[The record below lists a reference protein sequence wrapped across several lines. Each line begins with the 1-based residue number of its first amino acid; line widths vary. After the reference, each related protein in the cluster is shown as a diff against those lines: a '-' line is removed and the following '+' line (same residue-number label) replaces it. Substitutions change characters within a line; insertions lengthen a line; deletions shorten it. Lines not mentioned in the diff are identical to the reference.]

1 MNEATTDIIVARSRD
16 VDRLST
22 MIVWSIAAHIVIT
35 AAVMLTPRPRFE
47 APPKTVMMI
56 SLGGAPGPRTGMT
69 QMATSP
75 VVEAP
80 KAEPVKPVEAPPTP
94 PAPKMTL
101 PDPKAKP
108 QARPKETARESSP
121 REAATDPPP
130 QPPTARVRGK
140 GFEGFGLS
148 SGGGAGGGAVTLDVA
163 DFCCQEYITEMVAL
177 ITQSWNGKQNRVGV
191 TTMKFTIH
199 RNGRIDGIQLEKP
212 SGIPALDAEAERA
225 LRVVRLSELPGR
237 YTNPTLTVHLEFVY
251 ERR

>member
-1 MNEATTDIIVARSRD
+1 MNEATTDVIVARSRD

-22 MIVWSIAAHIVIT
+22 MLVWSIAAHVVIT
-35 AAVMLTPRPRFE
+35 AAVMLTPRPAFD
-47 APPKTVMMI
+47 ATPKNVMMI

-75 VVEAP
+75 VEAP
-80 KAEPVKPVEAPPTP
+80 KTEPVKPVEAPPTP

-101 PDPKAKP
+101 PDPTAKAR
-108 QARPKETARESSP
+108 ARPKETSRESSP
-121 REAATDPPP
+121 KEAVTDPEP
-130 QPPTARVRGK
+130 QPRAARVRGK

-148 SGGGAGGGAVTLDVA
+148 SGGGAGGGAVTLDVT

-177 ITQSWNGKQNRVGV
+177 ITQNWNGKQNRVGV

-225 LRVVRLSELPGR
+225 LRVVRLPELPGR

>member
-1 MNEATTDIIVARSRD
+1 MNEASTDVIVARSRD

-22 MIVWSIAAHIVIT
+22 MLVWSVAAHVVIT
-35 AAVMLTPRPRFE
+35 AAVMLAPRPRFDA
-47 APPKTVMMI
+47 APKPVMMI

-69 QMATSP
+69 QMATSRA
-75 VVEAP
+75 VEAP

-101 PDPKAKP
+101 PDPKTKP
-108 QARPKETARESSP
+108 QARPKETAREVSP
-121 REAATDPPP
+121 REAATEPDP
-130 QPPTARVRGK
+130 QPRTAKVRGQ
-140 GFEGFGLS
+140 GFEGIGLS

-163 DFCCQEYITEMVAL
+163 DFCCPDYITDMVTL
-177 ITQSWNGKQNRVGV
+177 ITQNWNYRQYRAGV

-199 RNGRIDGIQLEKP
+199 RNGRIDGIQREKP
-212 SGIPALDAEAERA
+212 SGFPALDDEAERA
-225 LRVVRLSELPGR
+225 LRVVRLPELPGR

>member
-1 MNEATTDIIVARSRD
+1 MNEASTDVIVARSRD

-22 MIVWSIAAHIVIT
+22 MLVWSVAAHVVIT
-35 AAVMLTPRPRFE
+35 AAVMLMPRPRFD
-47 APPKTVMMI
+47 ATPKPVMMI
-56 SLGGAPGPRTGMT
+56 SLGGAPGPRTGLT

-75 VVEAP
+75 VEAP
-80 KAEPVKPVEAPPTP
+80 KTEPVKPVEAPPTP

-108 QARPKETARESSP
+108 QARSKETARESSP
-121 REAATDPPP
+121 REVATAPEP
-130 QPPTARVRGK
+130 QPRTARVRGK

-163 DFCCQEYITEMVAL
+163 DFCCQEYITDMVTL
-177 ITQSWNGKQNRVGV
+177 ITQNWNGKQNRVGV

-212 SGIPALDAEAERA
+212 SGFPPLDAEAERA
-225 LRVVRLSELPGR
+225 LRVVRLPELPGR